1 MYFAAIPVGTALGY
15 VGGAALSKAAGW
27 EWCFFVEAA
36 AMAPIALVFLAL
48 PPGTFSLDPAAG
60 EEVAPISFGEEIALI
75 LRRPVFVLVTCGYA
89 AYAACVMGFST
100 FGPAFAIGLGFFD
113 DAVSASLTFGAVVS
127 LSGLV
132 GTVLGGSLLDVG
144 VGAAAARCRA
154 RPSRRSRRSPST
166 TTTTAWPTP
175 AAPPPPAA
183 DERRALLGAA
193 AADGRAR
200 SGFRAERAAEPPA
213 GVKLVVCCEQVW
225 WLNLAGLGLTTA
237 GALCAKSK
245 YTFMAMIGFG
255 TLPLFACTAGMNL
268 AIMESVPAANR
279 PFAVA
284 LGTLLM
290 HVLGDVPAAPAV
302 GALKDAWAPSC
313 TPSDDG
319 GIPDD
324 ATDECAAERDA
335 LRRVIL
341 ACCVWLVWALIGFGG
356 AWFDRRARHL
366 RARRAVRALRV
377 RPRRVELRPSAA
389 RG

>member
-1 MYFAAIPVGTALGY
+1 MP
-15 VGGAALSKAAGW
+15 SR
-27 EWCFFVEAA
+27 
-36 AMAPIALVFLAL
+36 
-48 PPGTFSLDPAAG
+48 LDLWLTVPSG
-60 EEVAPISFGEEIALI
+60 LEEIAKHEVARTFDQVAVSHRGI
-75 LRRPVFVLVTCGYA
+75 LRASA
-89 AYAACVMGFST
+89 ALAA
-100 FGPAFAIGLGFFD
+100 D
-113 DAVSASLTFGAVVS
+113 D
-127 LSGLV
+127 
-132 GTVLGGSLLDVG
+132 D
-144 VGAAAARCRA
+144 AAAAA
-154 RPSRRSRRSPST
+154 
-166 TTTTAWPTP
+166 
-175 AAPPPPAA
+175 
-183 DERRALLGAA
+183 
-193 AADGRAR
+193 
-200 SGFRAERAAEPPA
+200 AAEPPA

-225 WLNLAGLGLTTA
+225 WLNLAGMGLTTA

-255 TLPLFACTAGMNL
+255 TLPLFAATAGMNL

-356 AWFDRRARHL
+356 AWFVAARAIY
-366 RARRAVRALRV
+366 ARGAPCALCACGRGAI
-377 RPRRVELRPSAA
+377 ELRPSAGRA
-389 RG
+389 RLNDFAQLRSSAPPVSLDADGPLFTGSAGGGGAHAPLLEEDHLEATTIPPSARSKRDP